1 MKVQYITNSGYPLK
15 GERRGCVISSLAN
28 PQSFDSFDINV
39 IDLNYGY
46 IWKNK
51 KASKTSLNCI
61 TDLINL
67 GIMIN
72 NSKKTKV
79 IIVFPQNC
87 TYEYNA
93 SGSKY
98 YENCELKNMLSE
110 LCVIMHKLQHRI
122 KDFELVFEP
131 TKTDINGIE
140 LSADFYFKAESRED
154 VLLLS
159 KDSEKATSIEEN
171 DIVYTTLKMEDFDSI
186 FSFIDAV
193 KIVPKYETAPE
204 WFHEVHM
211 FNDAD
216 LEKEIT
222 DCKKV
227 ISEQEKVIQIA
238 NDGLKENNYYKSA
251 LYEQGDKLVEIVF
264 GILNEM
270 LGFDLSEFVDIKKAD
285 YIYETEKLSFVG
297 EIKGISSNVKKQ
309 NITQLET
316 HCDDYIEEH
325 PEKDGKVV
333 AWLIINHQ
341 RTKPLNEREPV
352 HKDVIGRAVRNNAL
366 IVETELLLKLF
377 EKYKNGEKT
386 SEDCLSLLSGK
397 TGILT
402 VDDIK

>member
-1 MKVQYITNSGYPLK
+1 M
-15 GERRGCVISSLAN
+15 
-28 PQSFDSFDINV
+28 
-39 IDLNYGY
+39 
-46 IWKNK
+46 
-51 KASKTSLNCI
+51 
-61 TDLINL
+61 
-67 GIMIN
+67 
-72 NSKKTKV
+72 
-79 IIVFPQNC
+79 
-87 TYEYNA
+87 
-93 SGSKY
+93 
-98 YENCELKNMLSE
+98 
-110 LCVIMHKLQHRI
+110 
-122 KDFELVFEP
+122 
-131 TKTDINGIE
+131 
-140 LSADFYFKAESRED
+140 
-154 VLLLS
+154 
-159 KDSEKATSIEEN
+159 
-171 DIVYTTLKMEDFDSI
+171 
-186 FSFIDAV
+186 
-193 KIVPKYETAPE
+193 
-204 WFHEVHM
+204 
-211 FNDAD
+211 
-216 LEKEIT
+216 
-222 DCKKV
+222 
-227 ISEQEKVIQIA
+227 
-238 NDGLKENNYYKSA
+238 
-251 LYEQGDKLVEIVF
+251 
-264 GILNEM
+264 NEM